1 MSISRKRKL
10 LAAILICG
18 TGVAF
23 QALPTGCA
31 DYMSAQVLSGFN
43 FCSVFNCTG
52 GTFFNFCE
60 PVRLLVDCPQPAST
74 Q

>member
-1 MSISRKRKL
+1 MSMVRNHKL
-10 LAAILICG
+10 WAVIAICLAG
-18 TGVAF
+18 TVF
-23 QALPTGCA
+23 QVLPSGCA
-31 DYMSAQVLSGFN
+31 NYLTEQAMAGFN

-60 PVRLLVDCPQPAST
+60 PVRLFTDCPQPAQT